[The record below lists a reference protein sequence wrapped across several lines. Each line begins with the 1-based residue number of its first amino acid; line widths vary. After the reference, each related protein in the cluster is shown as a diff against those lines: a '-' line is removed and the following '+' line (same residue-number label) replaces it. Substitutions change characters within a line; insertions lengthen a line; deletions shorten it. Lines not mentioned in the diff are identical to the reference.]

1 MREDNIEGDFA
12 TFTWPIEDR
21 ECTTTLEKIYEGRG
35 KEIVPKRA
43 NFNSQIL
50 VNSHFH
56 RITFGLDLK
65 GTEQKCGHTVFKTQ
79 LSNIFV
85 IIGKGNFMQKVEHER
100 YVQNIK
106 TIKLSFQIAMNH
118 AKYTLGF
125 YKYPK
130 VLLAMF

>member
-1 MREDNIEGDFA
+1 MIVGRVYNQTKSFDTSTNLVTLESEPVHLRKGQYEGDFA

-21 ECTTTLEKIYEGRG
+21 VCTTTLEKIYEGRG

-100 YVQNIK
+100 YV
-106 TIKLSFQIAMNH
+106 
-118 AKYTLGF
+118 
-125 YKYPK
+125 
-130 VLLAMF
+130 